1 MPLHA
6 NNTQF
11 TSPPPFQL
19 AVYVLAAMI
28 CGFLIGN
35 LLFILIS
42 ADPESWA
49 TGTLSTNNASAQQ
62 IRLGLLIS
70 HAFTFAI
77 PGIAVLFFFHRTKWW
92 KSITVR
98 PFPGRQLLL
107 VLLFFF
113 AAIPLV
119 GVSVWINLQIP
130 LPDWA
135 VQTEAD
141 TSELLQK
148 VLTFESPQALVLAFL
163 AIAVAAGVGEEIIF
177 RGILQ
182 GRVFKSLNHHLAIWL
197 AGAIFSLIHLELAGF
212 LPRMVLG
219 AILGYAFYW
228 SGSLLLPILIH
239 ICFNG
244 IQVIAAYTTGEFQA
258 DTTPVDLPAWYLI
271 LGSLVFTFGIGVYL
285 ERQSKQEERISDS
298 LHSPL

>member
-1 MPLHA
+1 MALHA
-6 NNTQF
+6 NSSRF
-11 TSPPPFQL
+11 ISPPPFQL

-42 ADPESWA
+42 ADPESWT
-49 TGTLSTNNASAQQ
+49 TGTLSTRNVSAQQ

-77 PGIAVLFFFHRTKWW
+77 PGIAVLFFFHRMEWW
-92 KSITVR
+92 KSITAR
-98 PFPGRQLLL
+98 PFPGRHLLW

-113 AAIPLV
+113 VAIPLV

-135 VQTEAD
+135 VQTETD

-148 VLTFESPQALVLAFL
+148 VLTFESPAGLVLAFL
-163 AIAVAAGVGEEIIF
+163 AVAVAAGVGEEIIF

-197 AGAIFSLIHLELAGF
+197 AAAVFSLIHLELAGF

-271 LGSLVFTFGIGVYL
+271 LGSLVLTFGIGVYL
-285 ERQSKQEERISDS
+285 ERQSKQEERVSDS
-298 LHSPL
+298 LDSPF